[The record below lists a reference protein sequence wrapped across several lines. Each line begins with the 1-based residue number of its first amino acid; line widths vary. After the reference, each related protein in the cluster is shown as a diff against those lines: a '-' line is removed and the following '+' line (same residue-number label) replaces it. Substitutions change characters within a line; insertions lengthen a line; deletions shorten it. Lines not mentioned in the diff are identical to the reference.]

1 MTNELIYLTRIA
13 IFAVFVLGG
22 YFDDGRFSFFDIVGL
37 ILIGLCVVFY
47 DQIQKFLDP
56 PS

>member
-1 MTNELIYLTRIA
+1 MAQEMIYLTRIL
-13 IFAVFVLGG
+13 IFAVVVLIG
-22 YFDDGRFSFFDIVGL
+22 YHDDGRFSFFDILGL
-37 ILIGLCVVFY
+37 VMIGLCLVFY